1 MGITSSVE
9 PKAVAP
15 SYWRHEYSPRATI
28 LDSQRYF
35 DTWAERAART
45 RENLPG
51 RIDVAYGSGA
61 RERLDVFRGRASSGT
76 LIFIHGGYWRAFG
89 KEDFSWVADT
99 FVKADLSV
107 VVLSYPLVP
116 AAHMADISR
125 SISKAISFIARE
137 LLTAQE
143 RTRLV
148 IAGHSAGAQLAALFL
163 ASSAEEAGERKLDA
177 IVCISGVFDLL
188 PLSHAGIFAGMDM
201 PPNELHAASPLYLA
215 PPHRG
220 SVLLAL
226 GADETREFHRQ
237 SERLADAWS
246 PCVTGL
252 MRIPGRNH
260 FSVID
265 DLYDAQSTLS
275 QEVLGSFKRAPVRG
289 CSEPSS

>member
-1 MGITSSVE
+1 MGITSFVE
-9 PKAVAP
+9 AKAVAP

-35 DTWAERAART
+35 DTWAERAALT
-45 RENLPG
+45 REKLQG

-61 RERLDVFRGRASSGT
+61 RERLDVFRGQAPSGT

-89 KEDFSWVADT
+89 KEDFSWVAET
-99 FVKADLSV
+99 FVKAGLTV
-107 VVLSYPLVP
+107 VVLSYPLIP

-125 SISKAISFIARE
+125 SISKAVSFIAHE

-143 RTRLV
+143 RARLV
-148 IAGHSAGAQLAALFL
+148 IAGHSAGAQLAALYL
-163 ASSAEEAGERKLDA
+163 ASSAEDAAGRKLDA
-177 IVCISGVFDLL
+177 IACISGVFDLF

-215 PPHRG
+215 PPERG

-226 GADETREFHRQ
+226 GAEETREFHRQ

-252 MRIPGRNH
+252 LRIPARHH

-265 DLYDAQSTLS
+265 DLYDAQSTLT
-275 QEVLGSFKRAPVRG
+275 QEVLGLFKHAPARG
-289 CSEPSS
+289 RG